1 MKIGTEGQK
10 PMEVLLC
17 EDSPGDVRLTREAFH
32 VANETVNL
40 HVVAD
45 GVEAMAYL
53 KSEHDHCPR
62 PDLILLDLNMPRM
75 GGREV
80 LAHLKTDDC
89 FKTIPVVILTNGGTA
104 SAAEIV
110 AGALHD
116 RGRATLV
123 GSKTFGKG
131 TVQQWTQLED
141 DSGGFRLT
149 IAKWLTPD
157 KTWVHKAGIEPD
169 VTVDATGAAPGED
182 PALDAALEVLG
193 AQTTGTP

>member
-1 MKIGTEGQK
+1 MEIGTEGHK

-53 KSEHDHCPR
+53 KSEHDRCPR

-80 LAHLKTDDC
+80 LAYLKTDDH
-89 FKTIPVVILTNGGTA
+89 FKTIPVVILTTSA
-104 SAAEIV
+104 SEADVEECYRLAANCYLKKPVE
-110 AGALHD
+110 LD
-116 RGRATLV
+116 DFERLV
-123 GSKTFGKG
+123 KSINDF
-131 TVQQWTQLED
+131 WLAM
-141 DSGGFRLT
+141 
-149 IAKWLTPD
+149 AKLPQN
-157 KTWVHKAGIEPD
+157 
-169 VTVDATGAAPGED
+169 D
-182 PALDAALEVLG
+182 PLG
-193 AQTTGTP
+193 AKLEQVSQKFSLMAHPR

>member
-1 MKIGTEGQK
+1 MEIGTEGHK

-80 LAHLKTDDC
+80 LAYLKTDDH
-89 FKTIPVVILTNGGTA
+89 FKTIPVVILTTSA
-104 SAAEIV
+104 SEADVEECYRLAANCYLQESPWSWTI
-110 AGALHD
+110 
-116 RGRATLV
+116 
-123 GSKTFGKG
+123 SKGWSK
-131 TVQQWTQLED
+131 VSMI
-141 DSGGFRLT
+141 SGWR
-149 IAKWLTPD
+149 
-157 KTWVHKAGIEPD
+157 
-169 VTVDATGAAPGED
+169 
-182 PALDAALEVLG
+182 
-193 AQTTGTP
+193 